1 MAPET
6 EENKLC
12 PGRTSFPPAVWSLP
26 IARAND
32 LCPQVALPSC
42 HLWSCTMTPS
52 LSLSLKPSRLGMV
65 SLPSFPSS
73 LSLHP
78 CVYLDC
84 ILPSCGEGRCQGQG
98 PWQVNSTVSGSQTSP
113 PPASTAHQE
122 NQSLVPL
129 GKEQVMYESV
139 CGCQVLICVP
149 VNKKPLKS
157 IRQAGPGPPP
167 ASNFDSAFV
176 ESLWW

>member
-1 MAPET
+1 
-6 EENKLC
+6 
-12 PGRTSFPPAVWSLP
+12 
-26 IARAND
+26 
-32 LCPQVALPSC
+32 
-42 HLWSCTMTPS
+42 MTPS
-52 LSLSLKPSRLGMV
+52 LSVSLKPSRLGMV
-65 SLPSFPSS
+65 SLPFFPSS

-84 ILPSCGEGRCQGQG
+84 ILPSCGEGCCQGQG
-98 PWQVNSTVSGSQTSP
+98 PWQVNSTVSGSQMSS

-122 NQSLVPL
+122 NQSLVLL

-157 IRQAGPGPPP
+157 VRQEKGMALLLPLTLTWLLW
-167 ASNFDSAFV
+167 
-176 ESLWW
+176 SLCGGNMAEPMSLDQHHRGRV